1 MENGQGRYFGYYY
14 EVIKKEK
21 VIIRFHR
28 RTPSLLRPVM
38 ANKLA
43 IGALAAA
50 AVAAAPALAQEAP
63 SPSPGSHQALRVCAD
78 AARENALEGCEALKG
93 LLEAQDVAIECVVL
107 DGCLEAE
114 GPLTKVRLGSAGPQA
129 TQMIYCI
136 LRIENRSLLSAILR
150 SARARENS
158 HADRP
163 PQLSWGRTGLPMGR
177 LRPRRSYNSHSTVPH
192 HSCTYSQTCISLS

>member
-1 MENGQGRYFGYYY
+1 
-14 EVIKKEK
+14 
-21 VIIRFHR
+21 
-28 RTPSLLRPVM
+28 M
-38 ANKLA
+38 AKLA

-78 AARENALEGCEALKG
+78 TARTNALEGCEALKG
-93 LLEAQDVAIECVVL
+93 LLEAQDVAIECVVA

-114 GPLTKVRLGSAGPQA
+114 GPLIKVRPGSAGPQA

-136 LRIENRSLLSAILR
+136 LRINQRSKSAILR
-150 SARARENS
+150 SFARENS

-177 LRPRRSYNSHSTVPH
+177 LRPRRSYTRHSTWVPH
-192 HSCTYSQTCISLS
+192 HACAGMARA

>member
-1 MENGQGRYFGYYY
+1 
-14 EVIKKEK
+14 
-21 VIIRFHR
+21 
-28 RTPSLLRPVM
+28 M

-114 GPLTKVRLGSAGPQA
+114 GPLAKVRLGSAGPQA

-136 LRIENRSLLSAILR
+136 LRIEKRSSSAILR
-150 SARARENS
+150 YFRAPVRAKIPTQTGRRSCRGGAQGYPWGACTQGEAIIATQRGSPTTRARVW
-158 HADRP
+158 H
-163 PQLSWGRTGLPMGR
+163 
-177 LRPRRSYNSHSTVPH
+177 VPD
-192 HSCTYSQTCISLS
+192 I

>member
-1 MENGQGRYFGYYY
+1 
-14 EVIKKEK
+14 
-21 VIIRFHR
+21 
-28 RTPSLLRPVM
+28 M

-78 AARENALEGCEALKG
+78 AARENALEGCEELKKV
-93 LLEAQDVAIECVVL
+93 LSNSAYQNAYLAQEVAIECVVL
-107 DGCLEAE
+107 DGCLEAD
-114 GPLTKVRLGSAGPQA
+114 GPLIKVRPGSAGPQA

-136 LRIENRSLLSAILR
+136 LRIEKRSLSAILR
-150 SARARENS
+150 SFAFSRHARACARARENS

-177 LRPRRSYNSHSTVPH
+177 LRPRRSYNSHSTTRARVWHVPD
-192 HSCTYSQTCISLS
+192 I